1 MHIDIQLKSET
12 DNSYTVNI
20 GELDRLQI
28 DAKVAIVTN
37 PKVGGLHLEYLL
49 SRLSAKEVYVITVE
63 DGEGFKT
70 LSTAEKILN
79 NLFEHKFNRSS
90 VLIALGGGVI
100 GDMTGFAASIYQ
112 RGIGFI
118 QVPTTLLAQV
128 DASVGGKTGVNNA
141 YGKNL
146 IGAFHQPLAVHADPH
161 FLSTLPT
168 REYAAGIAE
177 IIKMA
182 VCFDKDFFEWLE
194 DVDLYDREVI
204 KEAIARSVKTKAM
217 VVSQD
222 EKEKGIR
229 AALNYGHTFGHV
241 IENET
246 GYTEFLHGETVAIGM
261 VMANEAASRL
271 GLMNT
276 DEAMRIKKLLLKYS
290 LPVTYPI
297 ANIYSFYEAFF
308 LDKKSLDSNITF
320 IIPEHIGGVELRNNI
335 SKEIIIDVL
344 KTFAETRGV

>member
-1 MHIDIQLKSET
+1 MHIDIQLKSQT

-20 GELDRLQI
+20 GELDRLHV

-49 SRLSAKEVYVITVE
+49 SRLSCKEVYVITVE

-70 LSTAEKILN
+70 LSTVEKILN

-128 DASVGGKTGVNNA
+128 DASVGGKTGVNNT

-161 FLSTLPT
+161 FLSTLPK

-182 VCFDKDFFEWLE
+182 VCFDKGFFEWLE
-194 DVDLYDREVI
+194 DADLYDTEVI
-204 KEAIARSVKTKAM
+204 KEAIARSVQTKAM

-261 VMANEAASRL
+261 VMANEVASRL
-271 GLMNT
+271 GLMKT

-290 LPVTYPI
+290 LPVTYSI
-297 ANIYSFYEAFF
+297 TNVHSFYEAFF
-308 LDKKSLDSNITF
+308 LDKKSLDANITF
-320 IIPEHIGGVELRNNI
+320 IIPEHIGGVELRDDI
-335 SKEIIIDVL
+335 AKDIIIDVL
-344 KTFAETRGV
+344 TTFTETRGV

>member
-320 IIPEHIGGVELRNNI
+320 IIPEHIGGVELRSDI